1 MEAEAATRGRCCS
14 LLLGDLNWDDEVDG
28 ALPARSAGSRAG
40 ADVWADAW
48 VEVHGSGGGETYDGP
63 GNPMLT
69 AAKAARYDIHGRL
82 GCLCSRLFF
91 ALRPCLARLVLQQ
104 ARPCT
109 AA

>member
-69 AAKAARYDIHGRL
+69 AAKAARYDTAVWVVCVHG
-82 GCLCSRLFF
+82 CSSLLDR
-91 ALRPCLARLVLQQ
+91 ALLVW
-104 ARPCT
+104 C
-109 AA
+109 